1 MKKNVNKLFDVSNN
15 AKNLNFVACRYPIIE
30 QILDSFD
37 SLDGIYLHILFIY
50 VSLINIGSQ

>member
-37 SLDGIYLHILFIY
+37 SLDGYICTFYLFMYH
-50 VSLINIGSQ
+50 